1 MKLNLTKLVLTAGLS
16 LGIISVASVAEA
28 GINLNGS
35 SLTGHLPQ
43 PTTKWQPQQSK
54 GLTSKGSSLS
64 EVVRHGAPPA
74 KYLKGLTKLKEF
86 LRGEL
91 AIFPDAYETIHF
103 VIAEGEMVAAYLGFH
118 GTQTGKLG
126 SFPPSGKT
134 LKTDF
139 MCIFRFENSKISEI
153 WALWDRL
160 EALERLGHL
169 AIN

>member
-1 MKLNLTKLVLTAGLS
+1 MNIETNKAVVRQFIEAINQKDFVRLDALVS
-16 LGIISVASVAEA
+16 
-28 GINLNGS
+28 
-35 SLTGHLPQ
+35 
-43 PTTKWQPQQSK
+43 
-54 GLTSKGSSLS
+54 S

-74 KYLKGLTKLKEF
+74 KYIQGLTKLKEF

-91 AIFPDAYETIHF
+91 AIFPNAYETIHF
-103 VIAEGEMVAAYLGFH
+103 LIAEGKMVAAYLGFH
-118 GTQTGKLG
+118 GTQTGQLG
-126 SFPPSGKT
+126 SFPASGKT

-139 MCIFRFENSKISEI
+139 MCIFRLENGKISEI

>member
-1 MKLNLTKLVLTAGLS
+1 MNIETNKAVVRQLIEAIDRQDFVRLDALVS
-16 LGIISVASVAEA
+16 
-28 GINLNGS
+28 
-35 SLTGHLPQ
+35 
-43 PTTKWQPQQSK
+43 
-54 GLTSKGSSLS
+54 S
-64 EVVRHGAPPA
+64 EVVYHGAPPA

-103 VIAEGEMVAAYLGFH
+103 LIAEGEMVAAILRFH

-139 MCIFRFENSKISEI
+139 MCIFRLENSKISEI

-160 EALERLGHL
+160 EALDRLGHL
-169 AIN
+169 AID